1 MKFSIITVCYNA
13 AATIDHTLRSVAVQI
28 HDDIE
33 HIIVDGGSTDD
44 TLRIAANYPHVVHLI
59 SGPDA
64 GIFDAMN
71 KGLALATGDAIGFL
85 NADDFFCRRDAV
97 AILDQALSRGKTDA
111 VCASVAVVDRRDIGR
126 VRRQYSVKRYRPWML
141 RFGHMPPHPAFYI
154 RRSAFDRIGRF
165 NTIFRLAGDFDIA
178 VRLLL
183 KIGGSLTLV
192 PDTLVGFRMG
202 GASTEQL
209 SSSVRINEEIQA
221 SLAQAGFPTS
231 RVKLY
236 SRYLLKG
243 FQLLTRDR
251 RYRAPD
257 FL

>member
-13 AATIDHTLRSVAVQI
+13 AATIDHTLRSVAAQN
-28 HDDIE
+28 HGDIE
-33 HIIVDGGSTDD
+33 HVVVDGGSTDD
-44 TLRIAANYPHVVHLI
+44 TLRIVANYPHVARLV

-97 AILDQALSRGKTDA
+97 AVLDEALSSGRTDA
-111 VCASVAVVDRRDIGR
+111 VCASVAVVDRHDIGH

-154 RRSAFDRIGRF
+154 RRPAFDRIGTF
-165 NTIFRLAGDFDIA
+165 NTVFHLAGDFDIA

-183 KIGGSLTLV
+183 KIRGSLTIV
-192 PDTLVGFRMG
+192 PDTLVGFRNG

-209 SSSVRINEEIQA
+209 SSSVRINEEIRV
-221 SLAQAGFPTS
+221 SLAAAGFPTS

-236 SRYLLKG
+236 SRYLLKS

-257 FL
+257 FF